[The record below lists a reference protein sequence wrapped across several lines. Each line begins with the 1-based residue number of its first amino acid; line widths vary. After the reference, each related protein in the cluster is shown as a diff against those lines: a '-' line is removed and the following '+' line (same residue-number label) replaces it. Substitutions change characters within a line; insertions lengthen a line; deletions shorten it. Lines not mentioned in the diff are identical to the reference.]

1 MISKVR
7 QTIMTVI
14 QPSMSAG
21 LGNRNRLFPQLRA
34 FCNIT
39 LLLVFVAAGIGPV
52 GTVFGQSPGL
62 ISTYDTGL
70 GSNGAE
76 IISVRD
82 SWGLLTNAGDGSIDI
97 LNLADPSNIQ
107 LVRRVKT
114 PELVGLTSVAIHP
127 YQDYFIAVA
136 GSAKAQATPQ
146 VGTASFFRLSDGVLL
161 KTVSVGIQPDAVV
174 IAPNGL
180 YALVAN
186 EAEGFAVGDNGGNG
200 SLTLLDLLFFYPD
213 HSHYVHVRQVTLP
226 SLTDRA
232 GFSVG
237 RTDDLARLPIDQS
250 PGTLE
255 PEFITFSAD
264 SQYAFVTLQENNG
277 VIRLNLWYYTW
288 SFFGLGQTTHEV
300 DITND
305 GLFNPNTIGTFFRE
319 PDGIDV
325 AYADS
330 QLFFVTADEGDTR
343 DSAGN
348 TGPRGGRTVSIFT
361 ASGGRLVADT
371 GGQIDALA
379 AARGIYPDARS
390 TRGGAEP
397 EGIDAIRV
405 HGRTIVAV
413 GLERANA
420 VAFMDMTTPTAPV
433 VYDLVPVGAAPEG
446 VKLIYRNYKLY
457 AITANEGAGTLSVVL
472 VPGLDANAAG
482 SEALAEESGAEVLLE
497 TMTDFVTDDLTAE
510 VTQTTDGYTL
520 YLPLINE

>member
-1 MISKVR
+1 MSKVR
-7 QTIMTVI
+7 QTVMIVHQHAKRADQREHRPI
-14 QPSMSAG
+14 
-21 LGNRNRLFPQLRA
+21 LRRLRLL
-34 FCNIT
+34 CTIT
-39 LLLVFVAAGIGPV
+39 FVLALVTGGITPAA
-52 GTVFGQSPGL
+52 TAYAQSPGL

-97 LNLADPSNIQ
+97 LNLADLSNVTLI
-107 LVRRVKT
+107 RRVKI
-114 PELVGLTSVAIHP
+114 PQLQGLTSVAIHP
-127 YQDYFIAVA
+127 QDDYFIAVA
-136 GSAKAQATPQ
+136 GASQPQTTPTM
-146 VGTASFFRLSDGVLL
+146 GMAHFFRLSDGALL
-161 KTVSVGIQPDAVV
+161 KSIAVGIQPDAVA
-174 IAPNGL
+174 ISPNGDS
-180 YALVAN
+180 ALIAN

-200 SLTLLDLLFFYPD
+200 SLTLLDLRHFYPGYR
-213 HSHYVHVRQVTLP
+213 HHVGVNNIALP
-226 SLTDRA
+226 SLAGRS
-232 GFSVG
+232 GFSTG
-237 RTDDLARLPIDQS
+237 RTDDLGRLAIDNT

-255 PEFITFSAD
+255 PEFVAFSAD
-264 SQYAFVTLQENNG
+264 SQYAYITLQENNG
-277 VIRLNLWYYTW
+277 VIRLNLWCYTW

-305 GLFNPNTIGTFFRE
+305 GLFNPTTVGTFFRE

-343 DSAGN
+343 DSAGS

-397 EGIDAIRV
+397 EGIDAIRIN
-405 HGRTIVAV
+405 GRTIVAI

-446 VKLIYRNYKLY
+446 VKLVYRNYKLY
-457 AITANEGAGTLSVVL
+457 AITANEGSGTLSVVL
-472 VPGLDANAAG
+472 VPGLEANAAG
-482 SEALAEESGAEVLLE
+482 TEALAEETGAQMALE
-497 TMTDFVTDDLTAE
+497 NMTDFVTDDLAAE
-510 VTQTTDGYTL
+510 VTAEALIYSL
-520 YLPLINE
+520 YLPLIDQ